1 MTDPFVSL
9 NLEAEQ
15 QRVLRLSLCV
25 CVQAWLCKL
34 TVDYSEDQRS
44 QKIALSA
51 ISNAF
56 GVGLAT
62 SFHNCTCQ
70 KISFAHSCKNR
81 KLAKLFPAS
90 TSGYT
95 AGYILN
101 NINLYQDLLLKLSH
115 CSAGMHVEVE
125 GLAQPSR
132 GATTPM
138 DAESPNNL
146 PPSRTQDILNESHFV
161 YIY

>member
-44 QKIALSA
+44 QKIALST

-70 KISFAHSCKNR
+70 KISLPI
-81 KLAKLFPAS
+81 LAK
-90 TSGYT
+90 T
-95 AGYILN
+95 A
-101 NINLYQDLLLKLSH
+101 NLRSYFLQALL
-115 CSAGMHVEVE
+115 AIR
-125 GLAQPSR
+125 LA
-132 GATTPM
+132 
-138 DAESPNNL
+138 
-146 PPSRTQDILNESHFV
+146 
-161 YIY
+161 IY